1 MTVDLPNLWWVLL
14 LLGFVGGIISA
25 ALGVGSG
32 IVFVPVLVM
41 VFLLPQKA
49 AQGTALAV
57 MVPMALLGAF
67 RYWRNPDI
75 DVNMGMVSLLTLG
88 SLAGVLIG
96 AEIASQLPAH
106 WLRKAFAVLMVV
118 AAVRMFSM
126 PPRPPGSLPAELKT
140 PAAAEIVEEP
150 DNAPE

>member
-1 MTVDLPNLWWVLL
+1 MTGDLPNMWWVLL

-32 IVFVPVLVM
+32 IVFVPILVM
-41 VFLLPQKA
+41 IFMLPQKA

-67 RYWRNPDI
+67 RYWRNPEI
-75 DVNMGMVSLLTLG
+75 EINLTVVALLSLG
-88 SLAGVLIG
+88 SVLGVLIG
-96 AEIASQLPAH
+96 AEIASQVPGH

-126 PPRPPGSLPAELKT
+126 PPRPPD
-140 PAAAEIVEEP
+140 AASRL
-150 DNAPE
+150 NAPATTITSEDGEEGD

>member
-1 MTVDLPNLWWVLL
+1 MTVDLPNLWWVLV

-57 MVPMALLGAF
+57 MVPMAMLGAY
-67 RYWRNPDI
+67 RYWRNPEI
-75 DVNMGMVSLLTLG
+75 DVNMAVVSLLTLG
-88 SLAGVLIG
+88 SLVGVLIG

-118 AAVRMFSM
+118 AAIRMFSM
-126 PPRPPGSLPAELKT
+126 PPRPPGSLPT
-140 PAAAEIVEEP
+140 GSSPPAKSEAAE
-150 DNAPE
+150 